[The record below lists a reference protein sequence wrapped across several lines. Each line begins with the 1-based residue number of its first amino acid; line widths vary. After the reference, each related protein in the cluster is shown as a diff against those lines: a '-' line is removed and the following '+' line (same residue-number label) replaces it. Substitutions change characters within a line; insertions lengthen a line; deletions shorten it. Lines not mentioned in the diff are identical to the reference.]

1 MDAGLI
7 LYLACVK
14 AILALKQCDEAE
26 ALALLEEAFEET
38 YPEFRAR
45 AEAIR

>member
-14 AILALKQCDEAE
+14 AILALKRCDEAE
-26 ALALLEEAFEET
+26 ALACLEEAFEET
-38 YPEFRAR
+38 FSEFRTR
-45 AEAIR
+45 AEALK